1 MRTDEHSL
9 AKINL
14 TQSFLIV
21 LTSHIDV
28 AEASQ
33 VTSMKPIRQKVIEI
47 WMNLMK
53 RSLQIAST
61 VLADGNVVQALQVV
75 SESLKHRE
83 QVEKQV
89 IKVPCSSSIGIIIL
103 VTDILYVYCLSQGFQ
118 TRDPHYDQN

>member
-61 VLADGNVVQALQVV
+61 VLADGNVVQAMQVV

-89 IKVPCSSSIGIIIL
+89 LKVPC
-103 VTDILYVYCLSQGFQ
+103 
-118 TRDPHYDQN
+118 

>member
-1 MRTDEHSL
+1 
-9 AKINL
+9 
-14 TQSFLIV
+14 
-21 LTSHIDV
+21 
-28 AEASQ
+28 
-33 VTSMKPIRQKVIEI
+33 
-47 WMNLMK
+47 MK